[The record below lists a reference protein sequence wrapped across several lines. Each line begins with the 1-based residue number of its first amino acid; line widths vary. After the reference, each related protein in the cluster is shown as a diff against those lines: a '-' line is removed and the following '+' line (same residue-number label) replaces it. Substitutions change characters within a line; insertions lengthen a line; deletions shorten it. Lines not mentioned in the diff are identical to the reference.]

1 MKRCYTLATVFSV
14 FLGLLPAC
22 RADNSPYQDLLRRL
36 PDSTNVL
43 VVVDVPALRSALDVA
58 PGTSLVA
65 ADVSSLPVMAKKFVM
80 GAKIDLSERKHV
92 WSIAM
97 AQLSGKMPIQD
108 IAKTEN
114 EQVDQ
119 FAGYSVVPTPRGGYF
134 VEVAKDVLG
143 VRSPGDRQEL
153 KRWLTYQKSN
163 PVVGLPPYLLQAANP
178 ETPAIAI
185 MAISLEDSLEP
196 GAVHRSIMN
205 SQVMSTRKSTEY
217 PSVEKALLSI
227 EGLTFT
233 IRAGNPLKG
242 TLVVDFGSD
251 TGYILNFGKRLLIE
265 ALQNTGL
272 YVPDFDSWE
281 PILGYRVIGISGPL
295 SVNGVR
301 KFGALIR
308 TPVPNPDAASMTSLE
323 SMSPQERTIATSKR
337 YFKSITSLQ
346 NDLKKDKTASTKGL
360 SGWYDKYADQID
372 KLPTL
377 NVDQELVNFAAGTAQ
392 HLRAMSTSLNG
403 ISLQSGY
410 LQQQKV
416 QGQTN
421 LGTGFNR
428 YYNPYSGGYYGG
440 GWSDVPY
447 GTRGVSNYGQVYL
460 QQDALVRQGAQS
472 RAELWQMID
481 DQTADIRRQMTA
493 KYKTEF

>member
-1 MKRCYTLATVFSV
+1 
-14 FLGLLPAC
+14 
-22 RADNSPYQDLLRRL
+22 
-36 PDSTNVL
+36 
-43 VVVDVPALRSALDVA
+43 
-58 PGTSLVA
+58 
-65 ADVSSLPVMAKKFVM
+65 MAKKFVM

-92 WSIAM
+92 WSIAL

-227 EGLTFT
+227 KGLTFT

-377 NVDQELVNFAAGTAQ
+377 NVDQELVNFAAGTANVSRHEHVAQ
-392 HLRAMSTSLNG
+392 RHFSSKWLSSAAEGPGANQFGHRVQSVLQPLLRWL
-403 ISLQSGY
+403 L
-410 LQQQKV
+410 
-416 QGQTN
+416 
-421 LGTGFNR
+421 
-428 YYNPYSGGYYGG
+428 
-440 GWSDVPY
+440 
-447 GTRGVSNYGQVYL
+447 
-460 QQDALVRQGAQS
+460 
-472 RAELWQMID
+472 
-481 DQTADIRRQMTA
+481 RRRL
-493 KYKTEF
+493 E